1 MATTILRF
9 EKIKSRQAIRESGG
23 HIYRHHLNTP
33 NADSSKSKNNRTC
46 VGSGNLLK
54 DVDTR
59 LELLDKEPRK
69 NAVLAMDGLL
79 QLSPEAIKPNGKLNK
94 DVGNKWFNESLKWL
108 KSTYGDNLV
117 SAVLHMDEQTPHL
130 HFTVVPLVEKDGK
143 YKLSARDTFNK
154 NTLGMFQK
162 SYFKAIDSV
171 IDGLEPPQHGSKR
184 KHVEISHFY
193 HILDEIK
200 SELKIAGH
208 KMLEELE
215 ITCRQQMMDKY
226 IPLIEQNIKRVEQEL
241 EGRLTDEVRAKIR
254 TSFEESMSNAI
265 GFAFEDTQELRELQ
279 ALIDRTVEKSSV
291 EIDPRASE
299 RKVTMRL
306 R

>member
-1 MATTILRF
+1 MR
-9 EKIKSRQAIRESGG
+9 
-23 HIYRHHLNTP
+23 
-33 NADSSKSKNNRTC
+33 
-46 VGSGNLLK
+46 
-54 DVDTR
+54 DVDAR

-94 DVGNKWFNESLKWL
+94 EVGSKWLNESIKWL

-117 SAVLHMDEQTPHL
+117 SAVLHMDEQTPHI

-162 SYFKAIDSV
+162 SYFKAMDSV

-200 SELKIAGH
+200 DELKIAGH
-208 KMLEELE
+208 RMLEELE
-215 ITCRQQMMDKY
+215 ITCKQQMMDKY

-241 EGRLTDEVRAKIR
+241 EGRLTDEVREKIR

-291 EIDPRASE
+291 DIDPRASD